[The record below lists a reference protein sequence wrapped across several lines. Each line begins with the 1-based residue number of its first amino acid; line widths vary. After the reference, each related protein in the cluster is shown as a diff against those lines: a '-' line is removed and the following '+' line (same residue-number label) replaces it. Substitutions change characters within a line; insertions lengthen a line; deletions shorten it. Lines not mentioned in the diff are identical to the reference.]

1 MRRAG
6 AHSDL
11 KRLWPQTK
19 LEILNSKFCLQYWTL
34 RARELSISNVGRFVF
49 LQPTPKYLVTC
60 GKKTYRTYV
69 RSTEHKKLLMQREN
83 KLFPTTKTTNSPS
96 FLPGI
101 IEWVK
106 FMSVQENNLLW
117 SREQMNGKKIKMRTG
132 ESCYL
137 SWDLFLESPGNCLGQ
152 ESCFAF
158 AIFAFNIQVLI
169 ILKMI

>member
-1 MRRAG
+1 M
-6 AHSDL
+6 
-11 KRLWPQTK
+11 Q
-19 LEILNSKFCLQYWTL
+19 E
-34 RARELSISNVGRFVF
+34 
-49 LQPTPKYLVTC
+49 
-60 GKKTYRTYV
+60 KTYRTYV
-69 RSTEHKKLLMQREN
+69 RSTEDKKLLMQQEN

-106 FMSVQENNLLW
+106 FMSVHENNLLW
-117 SREQMNGKKIKMRTG
+117 RREQMDGKKIKMRTG

-137 SWDLFLESPGNCLGQ
+137 NWGLFFESPGNCLGP

-158 AIFAFNIQVLI
+158 AIFAFNIFQVLI

>member
-1 MRRAG
+1 MCQRIVNFQCWKTCFPSA
-6 AHSDL
+6 
-11 KRLWPQTK
+11 
-19 LEILNSKFCLQYWTL
+19 N
-34 RARELSISNVGRFVF
+34 
-49 LQPTPKYLVTC
+49 PKVSC
-60 GKKTYRTYV
+60 HMWEKTYRTYV
-69 RSTEHKKLLMQREN
+69 RSTKHKKLLMQQEN

-106 FMSVQENNLLW
+106 FMSVHENNLLW

-137 SWDLFLESPGNCLGQ
+137 SWDLFLESPGNCLGR